1 MKALDLCIAPI
12 GSIKEVITFT
22 NRISKERRSSYI
34 LDITLTITYFT
45 AFDEY
50 VNIKRVEGT

>member
-12 GSIKEVITFT
+12 GSIKEVIAFT

-50 VNIKRVEGT
+50 ANIKRVEGT